1 MNRVFGYPI
10 IGVGYSPYMYGGYGF
25 HHHHHYPFFGGFGY
39 GFHHPWHH
47 HGYGW

>member
-1 MNRVFGYPI
+1 MPRVFGYPI
-10 IGVGYSPYMYGGYGF
+10 IGVGYNPYMFGGYGF
-25 HHHHHYPFFGGFGY
+25 HHHHYPYFGGFGY